1 MKMDSQTLDGD
12 ITLIRLDGRL
22 DIEGAQ
28 TLDQPFTYLTS
39 THPAKIAVDLSDVSF
54 VASIGIRTLL
64 AGARGQ
70 ASRGGRL
77 VLFGAQPMVLRVLQ
91 TAGVDQLL
99 TLCTDLDTARAALDA

>member
-1 MKMDSQTLDGD
+1 MKMDSQQLDGG

-39 THPAKIAVDLSDVSF
+39 THPAKIAVDLSQVSF

-70 ASRGGRL
+70 ASRGGKL
-77 VLFGAQPMVLRVLQ
+77 VLFGAQPMVRRVLQ

-99 TLCTDLDTARAALDA
+99 TLCADFDAARAALDA

>member
-1 MKMDSQTLDGD
+1 MKMDSQQLDGG

-28 TLDQPFTYLTS
+28 TLDQPFTYATS
-39 THPAKIAVDLSDVSF
+39 THPAKIAVDLSGVSF

-64 AGARGQ
+64 SGARGQ
-70 ASRGGRL
+70 ASRGGKL
-77 VLFGAQPMVLRVLQ
+77 VMFGAQPMVQRVLN

-99 TLCTDLDTARAALDA
+99 TLCPDLEAACKALVD